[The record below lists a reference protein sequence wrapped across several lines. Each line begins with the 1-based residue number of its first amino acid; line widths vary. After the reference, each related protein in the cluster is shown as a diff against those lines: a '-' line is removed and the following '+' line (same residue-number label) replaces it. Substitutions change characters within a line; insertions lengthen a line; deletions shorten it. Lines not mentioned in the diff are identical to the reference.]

1 MRSLSSVVLGLAVAA
16 IAYGWHVWSTN
27 EVARRHEEALRSLAA
42 DRDAERAKAEEAE
55 QRQARLEQDNKKLAI
70 QVEEARE
77 GIQTEN
83 TFARV
88 ASAYGIGNAAEL
100 RQVLEQSRGV
110 RQGDN
115 SPEVRFPRLMNDME
129 SLLNDMQRNWKR
141 LQTPAARPVPAES
154 P

>member
-1 MRSLSSVVLGLAVAA
+1 MRSLTSVVIAFAAGAA

-27 EVARRHEEALRSLAA
+27 EVARRHEEALRSLAS
-42 DRDAERAKAEEAE
+42 DRDAERAKAEEAA
-55 QRQARLEQDNKKLAI
+55 QRQARLEQDNKKLTI

-83 TFARV
+83 TFAQV

-100 RQVLEQSRGV
+100 RQVLEQVPGV

-115 SPEVRFPRLMNDME
+115 SPDVRFPGLMNDME
-129 SLLNDMQRNWKR
+129 SLLRDMQRTWKLR
-141 LQTPAARPVPAES
+141 TPAARPEPAES